1 MMYYV
6 HESDGT
12 IIGVCSR
19 LEDAEAMAQ
28 TVGKEP
34 KKYIV
39 KKTVDTEKE

>member
-6 HESDGT
+6 HESTGEV
-12 IIGVCSR
+12 IAVCSR

-34 KKYIV
+34 KRYIV
-39 KKTVDTEKE
+39 KKNG